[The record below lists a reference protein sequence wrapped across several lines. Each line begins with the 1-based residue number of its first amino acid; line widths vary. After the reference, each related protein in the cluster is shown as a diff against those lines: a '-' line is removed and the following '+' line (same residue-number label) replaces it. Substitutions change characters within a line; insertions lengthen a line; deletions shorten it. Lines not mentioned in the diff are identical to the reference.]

1 MNSAHQNLITKA
13 YSFFNSRNIDP
24 ILFLMSADVHWPN
37 GWEGGFVEGHI
48 AVKDYWTRQWKEI
61 DPHVE
66 PVSFTER
73 EDGRIEVAVHQVV
86 KDLTGNLLFDGM
98 VKHIYTIED
107 RLIKTME
114 ILKT

>member
-48 AVKDYWTRQWKEI
+48 AVGEGCALD
-61 DPHVE
+61 
-66 PVSFTER
+66 F
-73 EDGRIEVAVHQVV
+73 
-86 KDLTGNLLFDGM
+86 
-98 VKHIYTIED
+98 
-107 RLIKTME
+107 
-114 ILKT
+114 